1 MPRKLSASPSELEL
15 LKEWYAF
22 NSAARKK
29 YLQEIFEKIPEEERY
44 RDRGASFPSIVDIF
58 MHVIDAYRSW
68 FIYTYED
75 RWPEY
80 QRLTGKKRYSR
91 AEVESEEEKIDSLVL
106 GFVNN
111 LEQEDLERWIPYQY
125 KPAAYGATRVRD
137 MLWHMIEEELQHR
150 GELNAL
156 FWQLNI
162 DPPITAW
169 NDEQEPEISEEEYR
183 KAKEELTKTMTR
195 AKK

>member
-106 GFVNN
+106 GFVND

-125 KPAAYGATRVRD
+125 KPGAYGAIRVRD

-169 NDEQEPEISEEEYR
+169 NDEQEPEINEEEYR
-183 KAKEELTKTMTR
+183 KAKEELTKAMTR